1 MTEARRGRR
10 RRRGGGCDSA
20 AGGPGVSEATVAVH
34 ADRIKL
40 NEIRVLEKKK
50 NKSRNSNSIELKNKK

>member
-1 MTEARRGRR
+1 VTEARRGRR

-34 ADRIKL
+34 ADRFKL
-40 NEIRVLEKKK
+40 NEIRVLEKKIK
-50 NKSRNSNSIELKNKK
+50 TKAEILIL